1 MCWYVRADSP
11 QERAQRQELARQLGD
26 MHHYDFVHHAAALVH
41 DPLLQHLAVP
51 PPTDGGRA
59 EAKEPAV
66 SSLASYDSDTPH
78 LDQLVEKY
86 TSSTVPAL
94 ITHTLQYVFAKP
106 PAPPTPSADAPVA

>member
-1 MCWYVRADSP
+1 M
-11 QERAQRQELARQLGD
+11 
-26 MHHYDFVHHAAALVH
+26 
-41 DPLLQHLAVP
+41 
-51 PPTDGGRA
+51 
-59 EAKEPAV
+59 

-94 ITHTLQYVFAKP
+94 VTHTLQYVFAKP